1 MDGPRDYQKE
11 RSRPDRERQAYD
23 ATAVWNLTHD
33 TDELTYKTEADSRT
47 WKANLWLPKGNGV
60 AE

>member
-33 TDELTYKTEADSRT
+33 TDELTYKTEADL
-47 WKANLWLPKGNGV
+47 KD
-60 AE
+60 